1 MAERIERLF
10 QSIRKPNRDPYS
22 NEEVARA
29 CREATGE
36 SFSAVYLWQLR
47 TGRRDN
53 PTKRHLEAL
62 AGFFQVPT
70 TYFFEDES
78 GTRIG
83 EELMLLGAMRDA
95 GVRNVALRAATL
107 SPQGLTTIADLI
119 EAIARREAEQGAAPR
134 GVAPARADGAA
145 AGGST
150 APGADPASAPAAPT
164 GPDAASALSAP
175 RGER

>member
-10 QSIRKPNRDPYS
+10 QTIRRPNREAYS

-62 AGFFQVPT
+62 AQFFQVPA
-70 TYFFEDES
+70 TYFFEVES
-78 GTRIG
+78 GDRIAD
-83 EELMLLGAMRDA
+83 ELLLLGALRDA
-95 GVRNVALRAATL
+95 GVRDVALRAATL
-107 SPQGLTTIADLI
+107 SPQGLTTISDLI
-119 EAIARREAEQGAAPR
+119 EAIARREAEAAAPK
-134 GVAPARADGAA
+134 AK
-145 AGGST
+145 
-150 APGADPASAPAAPT
+150 APAAEAPAT
-164 GPDAASALSAP
+164 PAKTLTEKESDAASGQAD
-175 RGER
+175 RRRRR